1 LYSLKVGWEKI
12 FTQERQKLKPND
24 ISVLKCFVL
33 NRFLYEYLKVR
44 ILEICEFIVTHSAL
58 NSAIF
63 IFIRIHLCEW
73 YIKEKEYRASSTSN
87 VNCSIDEGHLRA

>member
-33 NRFLYEYLKVR
+33 NRLLYEYSKVR
-44 ILEICEFIVTHSAL
+44 ISKTDII
-58 NSAIF
+58 
-63 IFIRIHLCEW
+63 IRIFRRVKILTE
-73 YIKEKEYRASSTSN
+73 N
-87 VNCSIDEGHLRA
+87 VLIQ